1 MPEFISKGGTWV
13 PAQKPNAEPKIQIV
27 KPEVKEVK
35 KVSKSILRR
44 IGLTNSKPKKGRK

>member
-35 KVSKSILRR
+35 SKSILRR